1 MVANES
7 YYSSFCLKS
16 VSHGALECD
25 SPRRWNIIR
34 GSKKKEVDPPFSL
47 PDSSLCGSVRF
58 TLAPKFSLCSNWKKS
73 LFEPY
78 HMQWAQTLYEVE
90 IARNYSRI
98 SKGFLLFEVIEY
110 WKFME
115 ILLASKLECYSI
127 EAIVHWQLQKWEY
140 VWKCTHTSE
149 FTFEIDQWEL
159 IAQGLNSSTCS
170 NKETKTFS
178 QSKNNHGNIR
188 VQIWA

>member
-1 MVANES
+1 MAANES
-7 YYSSFCLKS
+7 YYNSFCLKS

-58 TLAPKFSLCSNWKKS
+58 TPAPKFSLCSNWKKS

-78 HMQWAQTLYEVE
+78 HMQWAQTQYEVE

-110 WKFME
+110 WKFLE
-115 ILLASKLECYSI
+115 ISLASKLECDSI

-159 IAQGLNSSTCS
+159 IAQGLSAGKFLYMIKKG
-170 NKETKTFS
+170 NKNLFTVK
-178 QSKNNHGNIR
+178 K
-188 VQIWA
+188 